1 MGWGFQKIVMMETEF
16 SIQSFITK
24 TKTNK
29 TKTKQK
35 KKRKIKLHS
44 T

>member
-24 TKTNK
+24 NKNKQDKNK
-29 TKTKQK
+29 T